1 MYLAKIYLPV
11 THEENKDNFIRLT
24 LSFNKD
30 NYHWATST
38 TKEKGYQVH
47 AVPVSKTTRTS
58 GDNNYNVESSGAFT
72 GFFEIIYPVERQ
84 SKKRAQ
90 KALEMIGENKQRYIE
105 FFEKKGYK
113 FLEQ

>member
-1 MYLAKIYLPV
+1 MIYLAKIYLPV
-11 THEENKDNFIRLT
+11 KHEENKNNFIKVS

-30 NYHWATST
+30 TYHWATSS
-38 TKEKGYQVH
+38 TKEKGYQVN
-47 AVPVSKTTRTS
+47 ATPVSKQTRDAGYS
-58 GDNNYNVESSGAFT
+58 VESMGAFT
-72 GFFEIIYPVERQ
+72 GFYEIIYPVERQ

-113 FLEQ
+113 FLEE